1 MGPTFAARA
10 LRRRGELTDS
20 FGELNQSKSRNRSRS
35 RLFAL
40 SARRKTTGPVETHR
54 GGRRLKQV
62 RNQVLYC
69 LLMSVQELLTRSI
82 DTQGHVGCLLGLESS
97 IVEIESR
104 QASRDVISGQSCPL
118 KLWEDFEVLP
128 SYMCT
133 SKLSKQAMCT
143 SKLCMQHA
151 RRDPF
156 VSFVSFVSRSCVF
169 CRVRGPSH
177 SQPASSN
184 NEVLHEFLRLIQR

>member
-10 LRRRGELTDS
+10 LRRRGVDRI
-20 FGELNQSKSRNRSRS
+20 LNPRVNSNFSRSKSRNRSRS

-128 SYMCT
+128 SSEHVIIKTLHATCGFLD
-133 SKLSKQAMCT
+133 KI
-143 SKLCMQHA
+143 LCL
-151 RRDPF
+151 
-156 VSFVSFVSRSCVF
+156 
-169 CRVRGPSH
+169 CREREGPISL
-177 SQPASSN
+177 PTC
-184 NEVLHEFLRLIQR
+184 LF